1 MSEQPQHPV
10 RGQVVV
16 GVDDSAEAREAAGWA
31 ADEASR
37 RGVGLLLVSAY
48 TVPHRGLLA
57 YDVVS
62 DDFAAALLAEQQRL
76 HREIAAGLV
85 DRHPDLPVTSAV
97 ETGHPVDVLLGR
109 SAGAALLVVST
120 RERGRFRRVI
130 GGSVALALAGHASV
144 PVAVIRPGT
153 ATERSGP
160 VVVGVDGSANS
171 RPAVA
176 VAYEAA
182 AARGVELVALHA
194 WHDDLTFDVDENG
207 LIGADIGD
215 EGVRQLERALLSE
228 ELAGWSERYPDV
240 VVRAAAR
247 KGDAITELIE
257 LSADASL
264 VVVGS
269 RGRGGFKGA
278 VLGSTSQALITHADA
293 PVIVV
298 RPAGPG

>member
-1 MSEQPQHPV
+1 MSEQPHHDA
-10 RGQVVV
+10 RGEVVV
-16 GVDDSAEAREAAGWA
+16 GVDDSDEARQAADWA
-31 ADEASR
+31 ADEAVR
-37 RGVGLLLVSAY
+37 RRTGLMLVSAY
-48 TVPHRGLLA
+48 SVPHRGLLA

-62 DDFAAALLAEQQRL
+62 DDFAAALRTEQQAL
-76 HREIAAGLV
+76 HRDIAAGLLE
-85 DRHPDLPVTSAV
+85 RHPALPITSAV

-109 SAGAALLVVST
+109 STGAALLVVST

-153 ATERSGP
+153 AGERSGP

-176 VAYEAA
+176 VAFEAA
-182 AARGVELVALHA
+182 AARRVDLVALHA
-194 WHDDLTFDVDENG
+194 WHDDMTFDVDERG

-215 EGVRQLERALLSE
+215 EGLRQIERALVSE
-228 ELAGWSERYPDV
+228 ELAGWAERYPDV
-240 VVRAAAR
+240 LVQPVVR
-247 KGDAITELIE
+247 KGDAIAEL
-257 LSADASL
+257 LDHSADASL

-269 RGRGGFKGA
+269 RGRGGFAGA

-293 PVIVV
+293 PVVVV
-298 RPAGPG
+298 RPGD